1 MGRHLALGWLASNR
15 RVKARD
21 KPLSAI
27 KSSGPAKPR
36 AASKPQTAS
45 KLQTTPR
52 SRAGAKPAAGP
63 KRGGL
68 WRFLGRLLGL
78 VVILAIVVPP
88 ASVLVYRFVPPPI
101 TILMIERLIQGHG
114 LDYRWT
120 PLSRMAPVL
129 ADAAVASED
138 SGFCDHH
145 GFDFDAMEKAMRNN
159 ERRPNR
165 IKGGS
170 TISQQTAKNVF
181 LWPGRSY
188 LRKGVEAWYTV
199 LIEAVWGKRRIM
211 EMYLNVVEFG
221 PGVYGAEAASEHF
234 FRVHASQ
241 LNAVQAARLI
251 AVLPKPLK
259 ANVTGGG
266 RYVAKRSRRIDGAI
280 GTVREDG
287 LADCVAR

>member
-1 MGRHLALGWLASNR
+1 VTA
-15 RVKARD
+15 
-21 KPLSAI
+21 P
-27 KSSGPAKPR
+27 
-36 AASKPQTAS
+36 KPQSAPKPPTAP
-45 KLQTTPR
+45 K
-52 SRAGAKPAAGP
+52 SRAGTKSRAGP
-63 KRGGL
+63 KRSGL
-68 WRFLGRLLGL
+68 WRFLGQLLGL
-78 VVILAIVVPP
+78 IVILAIVVPP

-101 TILMIERLIQGHG
+101 TILMIERLVQGHG

-120 PLSRMAPVL
+120 PLDRMAPVL
-129 ADAAVASED
+129 VQAAVASED

-165 IKGGS
+165 VKGGS

-188 LRKGVEAWYTV
+188 VRKGAEAWYTV
-199 LIEAVWGKRRIM
+199 LIEAIWGKRRIM
-211 EMYLNVVEFG
+211 EMYLNVIEFG

-234 FRVHASQ
+234 FHIHAAQ
-241 LNAVQAARLI
+241 LSGAQAARLI

-266 RYVAKRSRRIDGAI
+266 RYVARRSRRIGGAL